1 MTDIN
6 RKDNPQLAKLISDL
20 KAMSR
25 EQKAPIWR
33 AVAVKLERPD
43 RSWSE
48 VNVSRIA
55 RFAKEGEL
63 LVVPGKLL
71 GSGIIT
77 FGVTVA
83 AFRASAQARK
93 KIEAAGG
100 RAVTIRELASANP
113 SGAGIRIMG

>member
-1 MTDIN
+1 MTAIN
-6 RKDNPQLAKLISDL
+6 RKDNPQLAKLIVDL

-25 EQKAPIWR
+25 EHKAPVWR
-33 AVAVKLERPD
+33 TVAVKLERAD
-43 RSWSE
+43 RQWSE
-48 VNVSRIA
+48 VNVSKIA
-55 RFAKEGEL
+55 RFAKEGEM

-83 AFRASAQARK
+83 AFKASAQARK

-100 RAVTIRELASANP
+100 RAFTIRELASRNP

>member
-1 MTDIN
+1 MTDVN
-6 RKDNPQLAKLISDL
+6 RKDNPHLVKLIGDL

-25 EQKAPIWR
+25 EHKAPIWR
-33 AVAVKLERPD
+33 AVALKLERPD
-43 RSWSE
+43 RNWSE
-48 VNVSRIA
+48 VNVSRLA
-55 RFAKEGEL
+55 RFAKEGEM

-71 GSGIIT
+71 GSGIIA

-83 AFRASAQARK
+83 AFKASAQARK

-100 RAVTIRELASANP
+100 RTYSIRELASRNP